1 MKLSR
6 KFPINSFI
14 NIRFSYRIAELLSSS
29 EKKRNLLEI
38 YIFRAILIPAV
49 FARFSGTANKKH

>member
-14 NIRFSYRIAELLSSS
+14 NIRFSYRIAELLSSP
-29 EKKRNLLEI
+29 EKKRNFLKI
-38 YIFRAILIPAV
+38 T
-49 FARFSGTANKKH
+49 FSELS